1 MATARRVLGTER
13 LPVGS
18 LRVAWPAL
26 ASALLG
32 FSVLV
37 SVGVADG
44 GVFPRT
50 WRLATLALCALAAAV
65 LLARKHVA
73 FARLEWAVLA
83 SLAAYTA
90 WIAASASWSGHSSV
104 SMLQAERGVVYV
116 AGLLAVL
123 LVVERRTVPHLLGG
137 IVAGITAVS
146 AYGLGEYV
154 LRPPPLDPFEGRLL
168 HEPFG
173 YANALG
179 IFAAIGILVAVGLAL
194 AAALPL
200 LAGAGGRIRLPV
212 AVLLAAL
219 AAAAVA
225 VVLVVSGGPRRLG
238 SLAGENRPD
247 YWQVAWEDY
256 RAHPVLGSGAGTY
269 GDYWLAHPGNAS
281 FTRTA
286 HNLYLQS
293 LAELGPV
300 GLVLVLTAVGLPL
313 LRLRRRLDP
322 VAVTAAAGYLAF
334 LLHAGIDWDWEM
346 PAAGLAGLFCGA
358 ALLVATRPL
367 ARVGMPV
374 WMRAALFAPAI
385 VLAVVAVVRLD
396 TGPRLPFG
404 P

>member
-1 MATARRVLGTER
+1 
-13 LPVGS
+13 
-18 LRVAWPAL
+18 
-26 ASALLG
+26 
-32 FSVLV
+32 
-37 SVGVADG
+37 
-44 GVFPRT
+44 
-50 WRLATLALCALAAAV
+50 V

-179 IFAAIGILVAVGLAL
+179 IFAAIGILVAVGLALSARSPAARAVALLPLVVLVPTLLLTSSRGAWLAL